1 MNKKKKKSLG
11 WSSQICSAFSCL
23 QKRDALPLYKQ
34 QDVSR
39 GIRVLARPLIRRP
52 LCVCASELPCACVC
66 TASQSG
72 SSPTHELY
80 KLKQKM
86 SWMKAL
92 PPPSPSLPQITQL
105 ENIKQLSC
113 TYSNSVMC
121 SGSAEGDSRQ
131 CTQQKKHLLRGGNVL
146 GVCVCVCVC
155 VCSAA
160 CVLSCICIHL
170 HAGLYLCL
178 CVTERVSG
186 RIAVLYHHHV
196 GAAALSSDVKGSN

>member
-146 GVCVCVCVC
+146 GVCVCVCLFCCMRSFVYLYTF
-155 VCSAA
+155 A
-160 CVLSCICIHL
+160 CGSVPAFMRYGKSEREDSCTISSSCGCR
-170 HAGLYLCL
+170 GLVFRC
-178 CVTERVSG
+178 
-186 RIAVLYHHHV
+186 
-196 GAAALSSDVKGSN
+196 